1 MKNLV
6 IRMVATLVSVSLA
19 APLFVS
25 LPALADSIEH
35 TSSSSS
41 SSETIDI
48 KKGVKLKF
56 RQRLNDLHS
65 QIDTAVAKGWI
76 SGSQASGFRTEADAL
91 LRETATAEAAD
102 WPESQVDHL
111 EKAVTKLN
119 ASLSSASTSSG
130 SKASVTAAPAV
141 APKAASAPAAKVS
154 SKASTKKST
163 VKVKKTTSPK

>member
-1 MKNLV
+1 MSTP
-6 IRMVATLVSVSLA
+6 M
-19 APLFVS
+19 FVS
-25 LPALADSIEH
+25 LPAFADSIEH

-41 SSETIDI
+41 SSESIDV

-76 SGSQASGFRTEADAL
+76 SGSQASGFRSEADAL
-91 LRETATAEAAD
+91 LRETATAEAAG

-119 ASLSSASTSSG
+119 ASLSTASTSSG
-130 SKASVTAAPAV
+130 SKASVTTAPAA
-141 APKAASAPAAKVS
+141 APKAASAPAAKV

>member
-6 IRMVATLVSVSLA
+6 SLMVAFAVA

-41 SSETIDI
+41 SSETIDV
-48 KKGVKLKF
+48 KKGVKFKF
-56 RQRLNDLHS
+56 RERLHDLHT
-65 QIDTAVAKGWI
+65 QIDTAVARGWI
-76 SGSQASGFRTEADAL
+76 NSSQASGFRSEADAL
-91 LRETATAEAAD
+91 VRETSSDEAAG

-119 ASLSSASTSSG
+119 ASLSTASTSSG
-130 SKASVTAAPAV
+130 SKASAPAV
-141 APKAASAPAAKVS
+141 KTVT
-154 SKASTKKST
+154 KASTKKST
-163 VKVKKTTSPK
+163 KKVKKTTSPK